1 MADPRLPTSLA
12 DALIHDAPPSTYYIP
27 NFLTPTEQSQL
38 LQKVNSVPL
47 PTWRHLSH
55 RRLQAHPSPLTP
67 SNTLLAAALPP
78 WLQDPIIPRLT
89 SIPMTEDDDREHNIF
104 THTPH
109 QAPNHCLINEYTPG
123 QGIHP
128 HEDGA
133 AYHPV
138 VATISLGAPIVLD
151 IYHKSNA
158 GTSSDRQP
166 VYRVLQEP
174 GSLLISNG
182 EMYTE
187 HLHGI
192 AEVEVD
198 ENLHGR
204 VGGVVNW
211 DMLSAEWQERFNR
224 EGGKWKRG
232 TRVSLT
238 FRDVRKVKS
247 LGKGLGFLSV
257 GKK

>member
-1 MADPRLPTSLA
+1 MADPRLPASLA
-12 DALIHDAPPSTYYIP
+12 DALVHGAPPSTYYIP
-27 NFLTPTEQSQL
+27 GFLNPAEQSQL

-67 SNTLLAAALPP
+67 SNILLAAALPP
-78 WLQDPIIPRLT
+78 WLQEPIIPRLI
-89 SIPMTEDDDREHNIF
+89 SIPMTEDDRENIF
-104 THTPH
+104 TKTPH
-109 QAPNHCLINEYTPG
+109 HAPNHCLINEYTPG

-138 VATISLGAPIVLD
+138 VATISLGAPIVLE
-151 IYHKSNA
+151 
-158 GTSSDRQP
+158 
-166 VYRVLQEP
+166 EP
-174 GSLLISNG
+174 GSLLISMG

-198 ENLHGR
+198 ENLHEGK
-204 VGGVVNW
+204 GGVINW
-211 DMLSAEWQERFNR
+211 DMLGPEWKERFDK
-224 EGGKWKRG
+224 EGGKWKRE

-238 FRDVRKVKS
+238 FRDVLKVKN
-247 LGKGLGFLSV
+247 LGKGLGFLST
-257 GKK
+257 GRK